1 MSDHYNL
8 VKVMARGIKQVD
20 DKLLNTKKRNRI
32 VQTTNILQQFFIVP
46 FIFVSLRN
54 MVSEKKTLLTIKEN
68 NFYRMNMFVTIIV

>member
-32 VQTTNILQQFFIVP
+32 VQTTIILQQFFIVP

>member
-1 MSDHYNL
+1 
-8 VKVMARGIKQVD
+8 MARGIKQVD

-54 MVSEKKTLLTIKEN
+54 MVSEKKTLITIKEN

>member
-32 VQTTNILQQFFIVP
+32 VQTTIILQQFFIVP

-54 MVSEKKTLLTIKEN
+54 MVSEKKTLITIKEN

>member
-1 MSDHYNL
+1 
-8 VKVMARGIKQVD
+8 MARGIKQVD

-32 VQTTNILQQFFIVP
+32 VQTTIILQQFFIVP

-54 MVSEKKTLLTIKEN
+54 MVSEKKTLITIKEN